1 MIFYIPSDVTVGLT
15 KFINL
20 LTYHNTNSFINMKE
34 LVNYLGVILMLI
46 GVAVFVY
53 YHFAVI
59 GGAVNQSSHIVI
71 IFTICK
77 DRENDKRLKTKG

>member
-1 MIFYIPSDVTVGLT
+1 MIFYIPSDVTIGLT

-20 LTYHNTNSFINMKE
+20 LTYHNTNNFINMKE

-59 GGAVNQSSHIVI
+59 GGGNGYLYVGLGCVIAGLFAHIIVN
-71 IFTICK
+71 
-77 DRENDKRLKTKG
+77 KRIR